1 MTIGRCPSLLS
12 KTPARPSKLCQL
24 HCGLAMALRR
34 LLSMAAPGRLRSSG
48 CTSGLPHSARE
59 ACAPAVLACMHPAE
73 LRMCSTTA
81 SPATPPTADATAADT
96 QAQPEADR
104 SALASQEVAAPASA
118 PDGAP
123 GAGHGRMGAG
133 RGATGSPASPAP
145 RSAAAPGQASAARSR
160 PPRGDGWWAAA
171 PRADAAKAPFGGTR
185 RAPPPAPSAGGVQA
199 EALPALLG
207 PPQFE
212 RLGKVDGRYTVP
224 RTPEFAIVELGP
236 AQYKARRRPARL
248 STALSLLSCERQGE
262 HHGTALPRLHAA
274 CAVGAPALRVVLP
287 HSLRVYARVATGLY
301 ARTGRQGQ
309 LTNKPAGPGGA
320 RRCPQTTW
328 W

>member
-1 MTIGRCPSLLS
+1 MDAWVRAA
-12 KTPARPSKLCQL
+12 AR
-24 HCGLAMALRR
+24 LAARRRQRRAARRR
-34 LLSMAAPGRLRSSG
+34 L
-48 CTSGLPHSARE
+48 ARR
-59 ACAPAVLACMHPAE
+59 V
-73 LRMCSTTA
+73 R
-81 SPATPPTADATAADT
+81 
-96 QAQPEADR
+96 
-104 SALASQEVAAPASA
+104 
-118 PDGAP
+118 P
-123 GAGHGRMGAG
+123 GAGRRAATAG
-133 RGATGSPASPAP
+133 GPRRRAQTLPKPPLAARGARRRPRPAP
-145 RSAAAPGQASAARSR
+145 A
-160 PPRGDGWWAAA
+160 
-171 PRADAAKAPFGGTR
+171 
-185 RAPPPAPSAGGVQA
+185 GVQA